1 MLSKRG
7 SPADVQAVLDRS
19 KRETSTLLLS
29 IEKFKSIVT
38 SVDANKLRVILK
50 FFSHQYISSNPIKGT
65 YLPKGLVGP
74 GAMNNT
80 TVSHFLTLLLREL
93 VTSKGHVDKIQV
105 LLDDGRAN
113 AFRNNLE
120 LLEICE
126 PEFRDVLME
135 YYMKHEKLFKKSIL
149 YTALKKTKGNTL

>member
-1 MLSKRG
+1 MSEVCCRKG
-7 SPADVQAVLDRS
+7 KPG
-19 KRETSTLLLS
+19 
-29 IEKFKSIVT
+29 
-38 SVDANKLRVILK
+38 K

-74 GAMNNT
+74 GAMNN
-80 TVSHFLTLLLREL
+80 TLLLREL